1 MNSVPE
7 NENSHFYSIYLR
19 LKGRKQGAAAMRKGN
34 TKLFSDF
41 LYKKEYIKMKNSV
54 TVQELV
60 DAMDDIR
67 VVTGKEYLNREI
79 LISDLSRPALE
90 LTGYFSFYPQ
100 KRMQLLGRTEISFA
114 DRMTSD
120 ERYIV
125 MKRMC
130 QAETP
135 AFLIS
140 RGQEP
145 PQELLKAA
153 EQKGIPVMV
162 STRPTTRLSSNVT
175 NFLEERLAERKS
187 QHGVLVDIY
196 GMGVLII
203 GDSGIG
209 KSETA
214 LELIQRGHRLIADD
228 RVELYMMDERRIL
241 GEPPEILRNLI
252 EIRGI
257 GVIDVVNLFG
267 VGSIRPKKTVDLV
280 INLEHWDR
288 NREYD
293 RLGNNFERMR
303 FFNVDIPKI
312 SIPVRVGRNLS
323 IIIEIAAMNTRA
335 KQMGYDATETFEHNL
350 EALIK
355 KNSENI

>member
-1 MNSVPE
+1 MTASVKI
-7 NENSHFYSIYLR
+7 H
-19 LKGRKQGAAAMRKGN
+19 
-34 TKLFSDF
+34 
-41 LYKKEYIKMKNSV
+41 
-54 TVQELV
+54 ELV
-60 DAMDDIR
+60 DSMDDLR
-67 VVTGKEYLNREI
+67 VIVGEENLDREI
-79 LISDLSRPALE
+79 MISDLSRPALE

-100 KRMQLLGRTEISFA
+100 DRVQLLGKTELSFA
-114 DRMTSD
+114 EKMTSD

-140 RGQEP
+140 RNQEP
-145 PQELLKAA
+145 PKELLKAA
-153 EQKGIPVMV
+153 EEKGIPVLL
-162 STRPTTRLSSNVT
+162 SKRSTTRLSSNVT
-175 NFLEERLAERKS
+175 NFLEERLAERIS

-214 LELIQRGHRLIADD
+214 LELIQRGHRLVADD
-228 RVELYMMDERRIL
+228 RVELYMMDERRII

-267 VGSIRPKKTVDLV
+267 VGSIRTKKRVDLV

-288 NREYD
+288 NRQYD
-293 RLGNNFERMR
+293 RLGHNLDKMSI
-303 FFNVDIPKI
+303 FNVDIPKL

-323 IIIEIAAMNTRA
+323 IIIEIATMNIRA
-335 KQMGYDATETFEHNL
+335 KEMGYDATKTFENNL
-350 EALIK
+350 NKLIE
-355 KNSENI
+355 KNTKEE

>member
-1 MNSVPE
+1 M
-7 NENSHFYSIYLR
+7 
-19 LKGRKQGAAAMRKGN
+19 
-34 TKLFSDF
+34 T
-41 LYKKEYIKMKNSV
+41 V
-54 TVQELV
+54 TVKIHELV

-67 VVTGKEYLNREI
+67 VVVGENNLDRSIT
-79 LISDLSRPALE
+79 ISDLSRPALE

-100 KRMQLLGRTEISFA
+100 DRIQLLGKTELSFA
-114 DRMTSD
+114 KKMTSD

-140 RGQEP
+140 RNQEP
-145 PQELLKAA
+145 PKELLKAA
-153 EQKGIPVMV
+153 EEKGIPVLL
-162 STRPTTRLSSNVT
+162 SKRSTTRLSSNVT
-175 NFLEERLAERKS
+175 NFLEERLAERIS

-214 LELIQRGHRLIADD
+214 LELIQRGHRLVADD
-228 RVELYMMDERRIL
+228 RVELYMMDERRII

-267 VGSIRPKKTVDLV
+267 VGAIRMQKTVDLV
-280 INLEHWDR
+280 INLESWDR
-288 NREYD
+288 NKQYD
-293 RLGNNFERMR
+293 RLGYNLDKMR
-303 FFNVDIPKI
+303 IFNVDIPKL

-323 IIIEIAAMNTRA
+323 IIIEIATMNIRA
-335 KQMGYDATETFEHNL
+335 KDMGYDATKTFENNL
-350 EALIK
+350 NKLIE
-355 KNSENI
+355 KNSQED

>member
-1 MNSVPE
+1 MTVSVKI
-7 NENSHFYSIYLR
+7 H
-19 LKGRKQGAAAMRKGN
+19 
-34 TKLFSDF
+34 
-41 LYKKEYIKMKNSV
+41 
-54 TVQELV
+54 ELV

-67 VVTGKEYLNREI
+67 VVVGENNLDRAIT
-79 LISDLSRPALE
+79 ISDLSRPALE

-100 KRMQLLGRTEISFA
+100 DRIQLLGKTELSFA
-114 DRMTSD
+114 KKMTSD

-140 RGQEP
+140 RNMEP
-145 PQELLKAA
+145 PKELLKAA
-153 EQKGIPVMV
+153 EEKGIPVLL
-162 STRPTTRLSSNVT
+162 SKRSTTRLSSNVT
-175 NFLEERLAERKS
+175 NFLEERLAERIS

-214 LELIQRGHRLIADD
+214 LELIQRGHRLVADD
-228 RVELYMMDERRIL
+228 RVELYMMDERRII

-267 VGSIRPKKTVDLV
+267 VGAIRLQKTVDLV

-288 NREYD
+288 NKQYD
-293 RLGNNFERMR
+293 RLGYNLDKMR
-303 FFNVDIPKI
+303 IFNVDIPKL

-323 IIIEIAAMNTRA
+323 IIIEIATMNIRA
-335 KQMGYDATETFEHNL
+335 KEMGYDATKTFENNL
-350 EALIK
+350 NKLIE
-355 KNSENI
+355 KNSQEN

>member
-1 MNSVPE
+1 MNSFPY
-7 NENSHFYSIYLR
+7 F
-19 LKGRKQGAAAMRKGN
+19 
-34 TKLFSDF
+34 
-41 LYKKEYIKMKNSV
+41 KKIEYIHKRRKNMTNSV
-54 TVQELV
+54 TIKELV

-67 VVTGKEYLNREI
+67 VVSGKDYLDRKI
-79 LISDLSRPALE
+79 TISDLSRPALE

-100 KRMQLLGRTEISFA
+100 NRMQLLGRTELSFA
-114 DRMTSD
+114 ERMTSD

-130 QAETP
+130 QADTP

-140 RGQEP
+140 RDLTP
-145 PQELLKAA
+145 PAELIKAS
-153 EQKGIPVMV
+153 EEKKIPVLV

-175 NFLEERLAERKS
+175 DFLEERLAERLS

-214 LELIQRGHRLIADD
+214 LELIQRGHRLVADD
-228 RVELYMMDERRIL
+228 RVELYMLDERRII
-241 GEPPEILRNLI
+241 GEPPEILRHLI

-267 VGSIRPKKTVDLV
+267 VGAIRPKKKVDLV

-293 RLGNNFERMR
+293 RLGHNLEKMR
-303 FFNVDIPKI
+303 FFNVDVPKL

-335 KQMGYDATETFEHNL
+335 KNMGYDATQTFENNL
-350 EALIK
+350 NDLIR
-355 KNSENI
+355 KNSENL